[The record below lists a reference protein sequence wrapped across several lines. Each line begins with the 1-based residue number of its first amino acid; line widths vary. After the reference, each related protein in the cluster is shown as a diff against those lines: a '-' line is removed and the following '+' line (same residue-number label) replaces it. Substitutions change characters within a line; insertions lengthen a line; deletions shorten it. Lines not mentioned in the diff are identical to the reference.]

1 MRLSVIVPAYNEE
14 SVIGAT
20 LAHTC
25 EVIAQHEMFVVE
37 ACSIDRT
44 AEIAN
49 RYARV
54 FSLNMTRG
62 ALLNHG
68 AAQATGDVL
77 LFLHADTLLPPRA
90 ATLIERALDDPRVVA
105 GAFRLRLDDPSWPA
119 QLVTRSV
126 NLRSTLLNTFFGDQA
141 MFVRHDV
148 FARSGGFQDWSV
160 MEDLEILVR
169 LRRYGRF
176 KLLDAAVVTSARR
189 HRRTGWLRTITIIWM
204 MSLLNRLGI
213 PGQVMIR
220 LYKPQR

>member
-1 MRLSVIVPAYNEE
+1 
-14 SVIGAT
+14 
-20 LAHTC
+20 
-25 EVIAQHEMFVVE
+25 
-37 ACSIDRT
+37 
-44 AEIAN
+44 
-49 RYARV
+49 
-54 FSLNMTRG
+54 
-62 ALLNHG
+62 
-68 AAQATGDVL
+68 
-77 LFLHADTLLPPRA
+77 
-90 ATLIERALDDPRVVA
+90 
-105 GAFRLRLDDPSWPA
+105 
-119 QLVTRSV
+119 
-126 NLRSTLLNTFFGDQA
+126 

-204 MSLLNRLGI
+204 MSFLNRLGI